1 MDQGIF
7 APIFFA
13 MIGSWGR
20 AVIRWALDN
29 PYAVGGFL
37 SLWMVLF
44 LAGNW
49 QLSRIKER
57 TNKLVIDEA
66 KRSLGET
73 PGITVKQFYEKLKP
87 SWDAMV
93 KNSAL
98 FIPHRWELW
107 PMPATPGIVEKRIDF
122 TPAWLGEFLWLEE
135 IKMKG
140 AKERDDLPE
149 EDPLTKIKNLGRSK

>member
-29 PYAVGGFL
+29 PYPVGGFL
-37 SLWMVLF
+37 TLWMMLF

-57 TNKLVIDEA
+57 TKAISLKEA
-66 KRSLGET
+66 RRLLEHE
-73 PGITVKQFYEKLKP
+73 PDIRVKQFYDQLKP
-87 SWDAMV
+87 DWERMV
-93 KNSAL
+93 RSSAL

-107 PMPATPGIVEKRIDF
+107 PMPASPHRVEQRIDF
-122 TPAWLGEFLWLEE
+122 TPEWLGEFLWLNEVKMRGAKPRE
-135 IKMKG
+135 DEPEDSPLEKMK
-140 AKERDDLPE
+140 KRYQ
-149 EDPLTKIKNLGRSK
+149 